1 LEVPPLQPIKLSNN
15 ELSFINEFYNFVSN
29 NVNVIDC
36 HVFFERKKVVFI
48 VGPGQAG
55 YAVGKGGKNVQLI
68 QNKLKMDVQIIEYST
83 DFYYLLE
90 NIFFPIHIL
99 SIKASPLEANQWK
112 IDVSIPN
119 KELNAIKNEK
129 KWVLERA
136 FHILQK
142 HSNCSSLS
150 VNELKFI

>member
-1 LEVPPLQPIKLSNN
+1 MEIPPLQPIKLANN
-15 ELSFINEFYNFVSN
+15 ELNFINEFYSYVPN

-68 QNKLKMDVQIIEYST
+68 QNQLKMDVQIIEYST

-99 SIKASPLEANQWK
+99 SIKTSPLELNQWK
-112 IDVSIPN
+112 IDISIPN
-119 KELNAIKNEK
+119 KELNAIKNDN

-136 FHILQK
+136 YHILRK
-142 HSNCSSLS
+142 HSNCSSLT
-150 VNELKFI
+150 VNRLTFI